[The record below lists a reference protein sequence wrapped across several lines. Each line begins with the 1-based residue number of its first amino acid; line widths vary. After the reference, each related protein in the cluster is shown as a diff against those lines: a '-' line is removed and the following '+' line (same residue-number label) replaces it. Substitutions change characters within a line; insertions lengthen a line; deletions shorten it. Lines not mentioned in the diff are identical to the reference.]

1 MDELLPQLLSFP
13 PHPPPPQPIP
23 DDQYDRQ
30 IRHLIQVLNQ
40 TPANKLLGSVA
51 GGGDLLD
58 ILDPSINTL
67 PYLYVLLA
75 RSNAAQGSG
84 KQSSN
89 TLPRTSVP
97 GGTLWKKMVDF
108 LERFDGKQI
117 RYAGGEWRRLVEFV
131 AKAARSISEPFQ
143 AVQPIKTAILRLDPS
158 AATFTSSHLLLARL
172 CLEANAYT
180 TALPLLNMDVIYFPQ
195 RPPTISYAFPCTQ
208 NQMSYGYITSE
219 SGHSA
224 RVIYQDHL
232 EYHLYG
238 ALILIALKKWERAL
252 DFLELIL
259 SSPNNNI
266 NAPSTIQ
273 IEAYRNWVLVG
284 LLFGGR
290 RLQLPRTVG
299 QQATKTYRAIA
310 SPYEGVA
317 EVFKS
322 GTSSRLTEEFR
333 VGANI
338 WRDVCISNLYPPTIS
353 YAYSTPSKDGNLG
366 LMRQVLEAHR
376 RFAIINLEKTYS
388 SLSIPEIAKRTSPDP
403 NDLAESE
410 DYIRRLIARGHL
422 FARISQPSDPSKP
435 VVLTFLPSP
444 SEGLESESE
453 AAQHVKLKE
462 RTELL
467 RRLDEHVKETDKVMA
482 QSKELID
489 WQKKLNKSKEAGG
502 AGGSGGMMDMGWD
515 DPIADE
521 DMMADF

>member
-13 PHPPPPQPIP
+13 PHPPPAQPLP
-23 DDQYDRQ
+23 DEQYDRQ
-30 IRHLIQVLNQ
+30 IKHLAQILNQ
-40 TPANKLLGSVA
+40 TPANKLVGSVA

-75 RSNAAQGSG
+75 RNNAAQGSG
-84 KQSSN
+84 KQSN
-89 TLPRTSVP
+89 NALPRTSVP

-108 LERFDGKQI
+108 LARFDGRQV
-117 RYAGGEWRRLVEFV
+117 RYAGDEWRRLVEFV
-131 AKAARSISEPFQ
+131 AKAARSISDPLQ
-143 AVQPIKTAILRLDPS
+143 AIQPVRTAILRLDPS
-158 AATFTSSHLLLARL
+158 AATFTSTHHLFARL
-172 CLEANAYT
+172 CLDANAYT
-180 TALPLLNMDVIYFPQ
+180 VALPILNTNIIYFPQ
-195 RPPTISYAFPCTQ
+195 RPLAISYAFPCTL

-219 SGHSA
+219 SGLSA
-224 RVIYQDHL
+224 RVVYQDHL

-259 SSPNNNI
+259 STPNNH

-273 IEAYRNWVLVG
+273 IEAYRKWVLVG

-290 RLQLPRTVG
+290 RLQLPRMVG
-299 QQATKTYRAIA
+299 QQMSKAYRAIA

-322 GTSSRLTEEFR
+322 GTRSRLIEEFK
-333 VGANI
+333 VGASI
-338 WRDVCISNLYPPTIS
+338 WQD
-353 YAYSTPSKDGNLG
+353 DGNVG
-366 LMRQVLEAHR
+366 LMHQVLEAHR

-388 SLSIPEIAKRTSPDP
+388 SLSVAEIAKRTSPQP
-403 NDLAESE
+403 NDLAETE
-410 DYIRRLIARGHL
+410 DYIRRLILRGHL
-422 FARISQPSDPSKP
+422 SARLSQPPDSSNP
-435 VVLTFLPSP
+435 VVLTFLTFPFEG
-444 SEGLESESE
+444 SESQSE
-453 AAQHVKLKE
+453 AAQNVKLKE
-462 RTELL
+462 CTELL

-489 WQKKLNKSKEAGG
+489 WQKKHNKSKEPGPAGG
-502 AGGSGGMMDMGWD
+502 PGGMMDVGWD
-515 DPIADE
+515 DTIADE